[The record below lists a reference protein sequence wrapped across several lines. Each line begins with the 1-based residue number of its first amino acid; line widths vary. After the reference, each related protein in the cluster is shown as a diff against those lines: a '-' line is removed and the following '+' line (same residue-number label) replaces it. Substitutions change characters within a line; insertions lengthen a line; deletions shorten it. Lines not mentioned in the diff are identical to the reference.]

1 MLWPSL
7 AQGFLS
13 TTMLE
18 LFWRG
23 PKNFDS
29 DYLPKSVS
37 LSSGTFTFGSG
48 FPITSRDIFIAW
60 EDV

>member
-1 MLWPSL
+1 
-7 AQGFLS
+7 
-13 TTMLE
+13 MLE